1 MVMQQLEQK
10 FKKEKKEQEEGFT
23 NQNEQFCKTIRRLEK
38 ENKSMNERLELS

>member
-10 FKKEKKEQEEGFT
+10 FKKEKKEQEEVFT

>member
-23 NQNEQFCKTIRRLEK
+23 NQNDQF
-38 ENKSMNERLELS
+38 